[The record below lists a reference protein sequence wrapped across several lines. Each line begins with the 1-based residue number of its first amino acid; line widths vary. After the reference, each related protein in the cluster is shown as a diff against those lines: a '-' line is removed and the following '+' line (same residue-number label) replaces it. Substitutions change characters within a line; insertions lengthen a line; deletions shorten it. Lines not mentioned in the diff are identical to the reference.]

1 MATLERAL
9 LLATT
14 AHMGQVDKAG
24 QPYILHPLRLM
35 MRLETEEERTVA
47 ILHDT
52 VEDTPLTLAQ
62 LRQEGFSEAVLV
74 ALDHL
79 THRPEQSYEAYMER
93 LRRNVLAV
101 RIKRLDL
108 EDNMDIRRLDE
119 PLTDRD
125 CQRLKKYRRVWSWLQ
140 RLPAS

>member
-108 EDNMDIRRLDE
+108 EG
-119 PLTDRD
+119 
-125 CQRLKKYRRVWSWLQ
+125 
-140 RLPAS
+140 